1 MSEALQAYRHVT
13 ASAEFK
19 EKERL
24 RSRARHDEAQ
34 AIHNAKRQRDKLW
47 QGVVAEKEAALAEK
61 DALIAELLAQLT

>member
-1 MSEALQAYRHVT
+1 MTEAVQAYRHVT

-34 AIHNAKRQRDKLW
+34 AIKNAQRQRDKHW
-47 QGVVAEKEAALAEK
+47 QGVVAEK
-61 DALIAELLAQLT
+61 DALIAELLAQLS